1 MRIFNSLQLQLLL
14 KIPTKA
20 TKPNLY
26 MFSSLT
32 KTATQIPNTPLS
44 NYLIE
49 TLNLPKTQ
57 AQSISTQFSHKSLDN
72 PHSVLHYFRSLGF
85 SETDIRSAVGSVPKI
100 LFSNVDKTL
109 KPKIDFFLEMG
120 LVGSHLGKF
129 ISNNTAILTFSL
141 SKKLIP
147 RIENLKKILVNDKS
161 NEELIKVISRCSWVL
176 TTNPE
181 SRLLNNTAFLE
192 SCGIVGSQLSVLLK
206 RQPSLFVLK
215 ESKLRD
221 LVSRVSGMGF
231 SLDSGMSLHAL
242 HTLSALSEE
251 SFERK
256 FELFRS
262 FGFTEDEFVEM
273 FRRAPVLPRASE
285 KKLKLGMKFFLNKI
299 DLEKEALIKS
309 PRCLMLSLEER
320 VIPRYKVMQ
329 ILKSKRLLKNDPSFI
344 NVLNISEKEFLRR
357 FVSRFRNDA
366 EELLVYYKGHLLD
379 SLSSSPSKE
388 ESP

>member
-14 KIPTKA
+14 KIPTKV

-32 KTATQIPNTPLS
+32 KTATQTPNTSLF

-141 SKKLIP
+141 RKKLIP

-273 FRRAPVLPRASE
+273 FRRAPVFPRASE
-285 KKLKLGMKFFLNKI
+285 KKLKLGMEFFLNKI